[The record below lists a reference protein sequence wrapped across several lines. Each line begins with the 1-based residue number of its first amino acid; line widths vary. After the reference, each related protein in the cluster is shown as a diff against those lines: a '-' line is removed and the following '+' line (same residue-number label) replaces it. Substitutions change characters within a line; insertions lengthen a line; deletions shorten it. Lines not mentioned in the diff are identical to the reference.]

1 MKKIKII
8 GALAIAML
16 IHTGLRAQTA
26 EKDQLVVPLS
36 QPGKAYKLN
45 VDIVDGSITVV
56 GYEGKDIIIDVKDK
70 ERGEKR
76 QHNRDGM
83 HSLSTGRR
91 ADIQANENNNSVTV
105 EGEAGKTTN
114 LVLKVPQG
122 DATLKLQT
130 VNDGDIVVSNING
143 DLELTNTNG
152 GIKATGISGSVVA
165 NTVNGNVIVTFKS
178 IDPKAAMAFTTLNGN
193 VDVTFPPSLKANVKL
208 KSDRGDIFTDF
219 DVVAEEHKPT
229 VSNKSTPKGKM
240 YSLKIEDWVYGKI
253 NGGGPQLMMKNMNG
267 NLYIRKINMNKNTNT
282 NSN

>member
-1 MKKIKII
+1 MKTIKII
-8 GALAIAML
+8 GALAVAML
-16 IHTGLRAQTA
+16 IYNGLYAQTA
-26 EKDQLVVPLS
+26 EKEQLVVPLS
-36 QPGKAYKLN
+36 QPGRPYKLD
-45 VDIVDGSITVV
+45 VGIVDGSITVI
-56 GYEGKDIIIDVKDK
+56 GYEGKDIIIETKEKD
-70 ERGEKR
+70 RGER
-76 QHNRDGM
+76 QRNQHTRDGM

-91 ADIQANENNNSVTV
+91 ADIQANENNNTVTV
-105 EGEAGKTTN
+105 EGEAGRETN

-122 DATLKLQT
+122 DAALKLQT
-130 VNDGDIVVSNING
+130 VNNGDILVSNING

-240 YSLKIEDWVYGKI
+240 YSLKVEDWVYGKI

-267 NLYIRKINMNKNTNT
+267 NLYIRKVK
-282 NSN
+282 

>member
-1 MKKIKII
+1 MKTIKII

-26 EKDQLVVPLS
+26 VKEQLVVPLS
-36 QPGKAYKLN
+36 QPGKAYKLD
-45 VDIVDGSITVV
+45 VGLVDGSITVV

-76 QHNRDGM
+76 QHTRDGM

-114 LVLKVPQG
+114 LMLKVPQG

-178 IDPKAAMAFTTLNGN
+178 INPKAAMAFTTLNSN
-193 VDVTFPPSLKANVKL
+193 VNVTFPPKQKAKVKL
-208 KSDRGDIFTDF
+208 NSDRGDIYSDF
-219 DVVAEEHKPT
+219 DVVADEHKPT

>member
-8 GALAIAML
+8 GALAVAML

-26 EKDQLVVPLS
+26 DKEQLVVPLS
-36 QPGKAYKLN
+36 QPGKAYKLD
-45 VDIVDGSITVV
+45 VGLVDGSITVI
-56 GYEGKDIIIDVKDK
+56 GYEGKDIIIDAKDK
-70 ERGEKR
+70 DRNEKKHNQRNGE
-76 QHNRDGM
+76 GM
-83 HSLSTGRR
+83 HTLSGGRR

-114 LVLKVPQG
+114 LILKVPQG
-122 DATLKLQT
+122 DATIKLST

-143 DLELTNTNG
+143 QLELTNTNG

-165 NTVNGNVIVTFKS
+165 NTVNGNVVVIFKS

-193 VDVTFPPSLKANVKL
+193 VDVTFPASLKANVKL
-208 KSDRGDIFTDF
+208 KSDRGDIYTDF

-229 VSNKSTPKGKM
+229 VTNQSTAKGKM

-267 NLYIRKINMNKNTNT
+267 NLYIRKTNLNRNT

>member
-8 GALAIAML
+8 GALAVAML

-26 EKDQLVVPLS
+26 DKEQLVVPLS
-36 QPGKAYKLN
+36 QPGKAYKLD
-45 VDIVDGSITVV
+45 VGLVDGSITVI
-56 GYEGKDIIIDVKDK
+56 GYEGKDIIIDAKDK
-70 ERGEKR
+70 DRNEKKHNQRNGE
-76 QHNRDGM
+76 GM
-83 HSLSTGRR
+83 HTLSGGRR

-114 LVLKVPQG
+114 LILKVPQG
-122 DATLKLQT
+122 DATIKLST

-143 DLELTNTNG
+143 QLELTNTNG

-165 NTVNGNVIVTFKS
+165 NTVNGNVVVIFKS

-193 VDVTFPPSLKANVKL
+193 VDVTFPASLKANVKL
-208 KSDRGDIFTDF
+208 KSDRGDIYTDF
-219 DVVAEEHKPT
+219 DVIAEEHKPT
-229 VSNKSTPKGKM
+229 VTNQSTAKGKM

-267 NLYIRKINMNKNTNT
+267 NLYIRKTNLNRNT

>member
-1 MKKIKII
+1 MKKIKIL
-8 GALAIAML
+8 GAMAIAVL

-26 EKDQLVVPLS
+26 DKEQLVVPLS
-36 QPGKAYKLN
+36 QPGKAYKLD
-45 VDIVDGSITVV
+45 VGLVDGSITVV
-56 GYEGKDIIIDVKDK
+56 GYEGKDIIIDVRDK

-105 EGEAGKTTN
+105 EAEAGKTTN

-122 DATLKLQT
+122 GVTMKLST
-130 VNDGDIVVSNING
+130 VNDGDIIVSNVNG

-152 GIKATGISGSVVA
+152 GIKASGISGSVVA

-193 VDVTFPPSLKANVKL
+193 VDVTFPASLKANVKL
-208 KSDRGDIFTDF
+208 KSDRGEIYTDF

-229 VSNKSTPKGKM
+229 VSNKSTAKGKM

-267 NLYIRKINMNKNTNT
+267 NLYIRKNNNQNRNT
-282 NSN
+282 NSY